1 MFLYLV
7 RLLEIFTERGL
18 YISEEKYDNGSAVI
32 VPYRNKEYI
41 GEVVCRLGE
50 TEEERVISLKRII
63 RRALPEEETCARN
76 RNLKRQELFNVVKSR
91 IKAHNLPMKLVKVDF
106 GVDPDRIIC
115 FFTAEGRI
123 DFRELVKDLAHTLMN
138 RVELRQIGVRDEIKL
153 IKGLGPCGKIA
164 CCCEFLEEFAPISVK
179 IAKEQGL
186 ILNPTK
192 ISGICGRLMCCLRF
206 EADFYSRVIKNFPE
220 IGSTVDSKL
229 GEGKVIGIN
238 VLKNT
243 LILEFKNGWQK
254 EVPLEDIEI
263 KNKNGAEDRIRTGT
277 DLHPLDPESR
287 ASTNSATSAQYDYNL
302 IEKNVKKEDE
312 SL

>member
-1 MFLYLV
+1 MV

-18 YISEEKYDNGSAVI
+18 YRSQERYEKGDTVI
-32 VPYRNKEYI
+32 VSYKKKEHI
-41 GEVVCRLGE
+41 GEIVCRLGE
-50 TEEERVISLKRII
+50 IEDERVGPLREII
-63 RRALPEEETCARN
+63 RRALPEEEINART
-76 RNLKRQELFNVVKSR
+76 RNLKRQELFNIVRSR
-91 IKAHNLPMKLVKVDF
+91 IRAHNLPMKLVKVDF
-106 GVDPDRIIC
+106 GIDPDRIIC

-153 IKGLGPCGKIA
+153 ISGLGPCGKVA

-179 IAKEQGL
+179 IAKDQGL

-206 EADFYSRVIKNFPE
+206 EAEFYSKVIKDFPE

-229 GEGKVIGIN
+229 GEGRVVGIN
-238 VLKNT
+238 AIKNT
-243 LILEFKNGWQK
+243 VILELKNGWQK
-254 EVPLEDIEI
+254 EVPLGDIVI
-263 KNKNGAEDRIRTGT
+263 KNKIGAEDRIRTGT

-287 ASTNSATSAQYDYNL
+287 ASTNSATSAQYHYNL
-302 IEKNVKKEDE
+302 PDKNVKEVEDQ
-312 SL
+312 

>member
-7 RLLEIFTERGL
+7 RLVEVFTERGL
-18 YISEEKYDNGSAVI
+18 YKSEERYEKGDMVI
-32 VPYRNKEYI
+32 VSYRKKEYI

-50 TEEERVISLKRII
+50 IEDGRVAPLKEII
-63 RRALPEEETCARN
+63 RKALPEEEIEARI
-76 RNLKRQELFNVVKSR
+76 RNLKRQELFNIVKSR

-106 GVDPDRIIC
+106 GVEPERIIC

-153 IKGLGPCGKIA
+153 IKGLGPCGKVA

-206 EADFYSRVIKNFPE
+206 EAEFYSKVIKDFPE
-220 IGSTVDSKL
+220 IGSIVDSKL
-229 GEGKVIGIN
+229 GEGEVIGIN
-238 VLKNT
+238 ALKNT
-243 LILEFKNGWQK
+243 VILEFKNGWQK
-254 EVPLEDIEI
+254 EVPLGDIVI
-263 KNKNGAEDRIRTGT
+263 KNKIGAEDRIRTGT

-287 ASTNSATSAQYDYNL
+287 ASTNSATSAQYHYNL
-302 IEKNVKKEDE
+302 LDENVKEDE
-312 SL
+312 DL

>member
-7 RLLEIFTERGL
+7 RLVEVFTERGL
-18 YISEEKYDNGSAVI
+18 YTSEEMYESGSTVI
-32 VPYRNKEYI
+32 VPYKSKEYI
-41 GEVVCRLGE
+41 GEIVCRLGE
-50 TEEERVISLKRII
+50 IEDKRIASLKRIV
-63 RRALPEEETCARN
+63 RRALPEEEIGARN
-76 RNLKRQELFNVVKSR
+76 RNLKRQELFNIVKSR

-123 DFRELVKDLAHTLMN
+123 DFRELVKDLAYTLMN

-164 CCCEFLEEFAPISVK
+164 CCCEFLEEFAPISIK

-206 EADFYSRVIKNFPE
+206 EAEFYSKVIRNFPE

-229 GEGKVIGIN
+229 GEGEVVGIN

-243 LILEFKNGWQK
+243 VILEFKNGWQK
-254 EVPLEDIEI
+254 EVPLEDIVV

-287 ASTNSATSAQYDYNL
+287 ASTNSATSAQYHYNL
-302 IEKNVKKEDE
+302 QDKNVKEDKDI
-312 SL
+312 

>member
-7 RLLEIFTERGL
+7 RLVEIFTERGL
-18 YISEEKYDNGSAVI
+18 YKSEERYERGDTVI
-32 VPYRNKEYI
+32 VSYRKKEYI

-50 TEEERVISLKRII
+50 IEPDKVVPLKEII
-63 RRALPEEETCARN
+63 RRALPEEEIEAKA
-76 RNLKRQELFNVVKSR
+76 RNLKRQELFNIVKSR

-106 GVDPDRIIC
+106 GVDPERIIC

-123 DFRELVKDLAHTLMN
+123 DFRELVKDLAYTLMN

-153 IKGLGPCGKIA
+153 IKGLGPCGKVA

-206 EADFYSRVIKNFPE
+206 EAEFYSKVIKDFPE
-220 IGSTVDSKL
+220 IGSTVESKL
-229 GEGKVIGIN
+229 GEGKVVGIN

-243 LILEFKNGWQK
+243 VILEFKNGWQK
-254 EVPLEDIEI
+254 EVPLGDIVI
-263 KNKNGAEDRIRTGT
+263 KNKIGAEDRIRTGT

-287 ASTNSATSAQYDYNL
+287 ASTNSATSAQYHYNL
-302 IEKNVKKEDE
+302 YDKNVKEDE
-312 SL
+312 GL

>member
-7 RLLEIFTERGL
+7 RLVEVFTERGL
-18 YISEEKYDNGSAVI
+18 YVSEEKYESNSSVI
-32 VPYRNKEYI
+32 VSYRNKEYI
-41 GEVVCRLGE
+41 GEIVCRLGE
-50 TEEERVISLKRII
+50 IEDERVISLKRII
-63 RRALPEEETCARN
+63 RRALPEEELEARN
-76 RNLKRQELFNVVKSR
+76 RNLKRQELFNVVRSR

-123 DFRELVKDLAHTLMN
+123 DFRELVKDLAYTLMN

-179 IAKEQGL
+179 IAKDQGL
-186 ILNPTK
+186 ILNPAK

-206 EADFYSRVIKNFPE
+206 EAEFYSKVIKNFPE
-220 IGSTVDSKL
+220 IGSTVESEL
-229 GEGKVIGIN
+229 GEGKVVGIN
-238 VLKNT
+238 ALKNT
-243 LILEFKNGWQK
+243 VILEFKNGWQK
-254 EVPLEDIEI
+254 EVPLESI
-263 KNKNGAEDRIRTGT
+263 KNKSGAEDRIRTGT

-287 ASTNSATSAQYDYNL
+287 ASTNSATSAQYHYNL
-302 IEKNVKKEDE
+302 PDKNVKEDKG
-312 SL
+312 L